1 MNSLEKKIDE
11 ILRLLEKI
19 SSDLGE
25 TEDGSPLSNVI
36 EAQSDVVLQVHELIV
51 ASQNKQEE
59 K

>member
-1 MNSLEKKIDE
+1 MSLEQKIDE

-36 EAQSDVVLQVHELIV
+36 EAQSDVVLQVHDMIS
-51 ASQNKQEE
+51 ASQKKQEE
-59 K
+59 